1 MPSSTGAVEQSLR
14 PADAETIRASSEPAR
29 REGQAGPVRFEVM
42 GLSLQNIHRA
52 EIVDRVVHAARAG
65 EKMLL
70 VNANAHCVTLSQTQ
84 LWMRELFARA
94 DIAFCDGAGVQL
106 ATRFLRGFTPHRTTP
121 PEWIGA
127 ALDRLG
133 AEARIF
139 WLGGAPDV
147 VAAAAAQYAARYGCV
162 TVGTQHGFFD
172 ATAGS
177 PESDAIVARIN
188 QSRPSVLLV
197 NMGMPRQERWLWDHW
212 HRLQPMVAIT
222 AGALVDHAAGRVQ
235 RPPRWVANLGVEWLV
250 RLVREP
256 RRLWRRY
263 LLGLPVFGLHV
274 LRYAVRGR
282 SGAQGVARDER
293 RAEPLAIVDEL
304 HRDKSETNHR

>member
-1 MPSSTGAVEQSLR
+1 MPSSTGIVEQALR
-14 PADAETIRASSEPAR
+14 PAERDPLRASSEPAR
-29 REGQAGPVRFEVM
+29 REDHPAPVRFEVM
-42 GLSLQNIHRA
+42 GLSLQSIHRE
-52 EIVDRVVHAARAG
+52 EIADRVVHAALAG
-65 EKMLL
+65 QKMLL

-84 LWMRELFARA
+84 PWMRDLFARA

-106 ATRFLRGFTPHRTTP
+106 ATRFLKGFTPHRTTP

-147 VAAAAAQYAARYGCV
+147 VAAAAARYAVRYGCV

-172 ATAGS
+172 AAAGS

-197 NMGMPRQERWLWDHW
+197 NMGMPRQERWLWDNW

-274 LRYAVRGR
+274 IRYAVKGRPVLRGL
-282 SGAQGVARDER
+282 ARDER
-293 RAEPLAIVDEL
+293 RSERRATAELP